1 MFQGAPSPKQTLN
14 LHVYPI
20 DANLPGNIMSSSL
33 ASITL
38 RCGSAFARLEPS
50 LGGRIAACELQQP
63 DGCITPVIHPFPEG
77 ETQVEQ
83 WAKGGIYPLVPYW
96 GRIDHATLRHEGQTY
111 PLQVY
116 PDAAPHTLHGI
127 AQRRPWRAEQTAPD
141 AAVMTYTHAP
151 DAHWPWPFV
160 ASMALVLTAKQLT
173 ADLVLTNTG
182 EATMPAGIGFHP
194 YLPRHPMLRLRL
206 EAERCWESTLDYL
219 AVRPMVI
226 PAESDFGHE
235 KPLTDTAFTA
245 FYENWQSP
253 LALRQATGPRLLL
266 GASPTLNH
274 LVLHQ
279 PEGAPYACIEP
290 VSHVADAFNLAE
302 RGVNRTG
309 AVFLATG
316 ASLAGQ
322 MTLGWETPG
331 SFP

>member
-1 MFQGAPSPKQTLN
+1 MLPSHP
-14 LHVYPI
+14 
-20 DANLPGNIMSSSL
+20 
-33 ASITL
+33 SITL
-38 RCGSAFARLEPS
+38 RHGPAFARLAPS

-63 DGCITPVIHPFPEG
+63 SGCIRPVLYPFPEG

-96 GRIDHATLRHEGQTY
+96 GRIDHAALRHEGISY
-111 PLQVY
+111 PLQVH

-127 AQRRPWRAEQTAPD
+127 AQRRPWRAEQTAPN

-160 ASMALVLTAKQLT
+160 ATMALVLTAEQLT
-173 ADLVLTNTG
+173 LDLVLTNTG

-194 YLPRHPMLRLRL
+194 YLPRDPMLQLRL
-206 EAERCWESTLDYL
+206 KAERCWESTLDYL
-219 AVRPMVI
+219 AVQPMAI
-226 PAESDFGHE
+226 PAEDDFGFE
-235 KPLTDTAFTA
+235 RPLAGAAFTA

-253 LALRQATGPRLLL
+253 LTVRRGTGPRLLL
-266 GASPTLNH
+266 GASDTLNH

-279 PEGAPYACIEP
+279 PEGTPYVCIEP

-302 RGVNRTG
+302 RGVDRTG
-309 AVFLATG
+309 ALLLAPG

-331 SFP
+331 NGS